1 MDPDVSA
8 VEDPFGVH
16 VVRHLFAC
24 DRARHNPFADYAV
37 HEHLVFRHPGV
48 LSARG
53 SRVNEK
59 RSQGHNQSEG

>member
-24 DRARHNPFADYAV
+24 DRARHNPFADHAV
-37 HEHLVFRHPGV
+37 HEHLVFWHPGV
-48 LSARG
+48 LSAR
-53 SRVNEK
+53 
-59 RSQGHNQSEG
+59 